1 MKHYD
6 FVAIGG
12 GNAGLTAASM
22 AAAAG
27 HRTALIDRGAV
38 GGLCSLNGC
47 NPKKVFVRTTE
58 LLDELRHAERFGI
71 TVADATVD
79 WRRVIERKESFTNPV
94 TPQTEASL
102 QSQGIDL
109 IQGLPRFT
117 SRNSLEV
124 NGDTIEA
131 GAVII
136 ATGST
141 PRPLQFAGAEFVKT
155 SNDIL
160 ATRDVPKDLVI
171 VGAGVV
177 AYEFGQVFARL
188 GARVTILAHSRPLA
202 GEDEDIVNALVEF
215 SEGLGL
221 QTILQ
226 AKVNAA
232 HKQNGNYLVEYETEG
247 KAQSVNA
254 DFILNAAGRVPSID
268 ELDLEK
274 AEVERDR
281 RGVVVN
287 EFLRSPSNPNIFA
300 GGDAHGRLQLSP
312 VASYEGRV
320 VAKNFLEGDTEKAD
334 YDSIPR
340 AIYTV
345 PQLASVGLTEAEAR
359 KRNLNID
366 VVSNDMKEWK
376 TYAIIT
382 GGETARAK
390 VITEKGSGRILG
402 AHLFAPNAG
411 DTINIYALAMK
422 FNVKASDLREMV
434 FSYPT
439 LMSALPYTV

>member
-1 MKHYD
+1 MKRYD

-12 GNAGLTAASM
+12 GNAGLTAAGKI
-22 AAAAG
+22 AAAG

-58 LLDELRHAERFGI
+58 LLDEIRHAERFGI
-71 TVADATVD
+71 TVDGAKVD
-79 WRRVIERKESFTNPV
+79 WRRVIERKESFTSPV

-102 QSQGIDL
+102 QAQGIDL
-109 IQGLPRFT
+109 IQGSPRFT
-117 SRNSLEV
+117 SRNTLEV
-124 NGDTIEA
+124 NGETIEA

-141 PRPLQFAGAEFVKT
+141 PRQLEFAGAEFVKT

-160 ATRDVPKDLVI
+160 AVRQAPKDLVI

-202 GEDEDIVNALVEF
+202 GEDEKIVDALVEF
-215 SEGLGL
+215 SEGLGVR
-221 QTILQ
+221 TIQQ
-226 AKVNAA
+226 AKV
-232 HKQNGNYLVEYETEG
+232 HSVQQNGNDYLVEYEADG
-247 KAQSVNA
+247 KAQSVKA

-274 AEVERDR
+274 AGVERNK

-287 EFLRSPSNPNIFA
+287 EFLRSPSNPHIFA

-320 VAKNFLEGDTEKAD
+320 VAKNFLEGDKEKAD

-345 PQLASVGLTEAEAR
+345 PQLASVGLTESEAR
-359 KRNLNID
+359 QQGLDID
-366 VVSNDMKEWK
+366 VLTNDMKDWK
-376 TYAIIT
+376 TYVIIT

-390 VITEKGSGRILG
+390 IIEEKGSGRILG

-411 DTINIYALAMK
+411 DTINVYALAMK
-422 FNVKASDLREMV
+422 FNVKASDLRDMV